1 MNPGTM
7 SASERSVSERSAPQI
22 TAVGLS
28 PEAERVAALVG
39 LAQGGDPRAFS
50 ELMAAYQNAFY
61 GLARRYTQSHEDAD
75 DVLQEAFV
83 KIFQNLSGLTRRE
96 AFFPWARR
104 IMVNTALDTIRRRR
118 RSSEVEVPATEGIE
132 VTQEDSRLE
141 PPDRRVERCEFFLK
155 LERALRALP
164 PRQREIV
171 TLHDI
176 EGLDTEEIARRCDCP
191 PATVRSNLF
200 YGREK
205 LRRMLSGHR

>member
-1 MNPGTM
+1 MIRSTIHPERAT
-7 SASERSVSERSAPQI
+7 SEAPVP
-22 TAVGLS
+22 ALP
-28 PEAERVAALVG
+28 PEAERAVALVVH
-39 LAQGGDPRAFS
+39 AQGGEPRAFR
-50 ELMAAYQNAFY
+50 ELMSLYQNAFY

-75 DVLQEAFV
+75 DVLQEAFIKV
-83 KIFQNLSGLTRRE
+83 FQNLNGLTRPE

-104 IMVNTALDTIRRRR
+104 IIVNTALDHIRRRR
-118 RSSEVEVPATEGIE
+118 RGLESEMPAAETAGA
-132 VTQEDSRLE
+132 DSQDDRLE
-141 PPDRRVERCEFFLK
+141 SPDRRVERREFYLK

-176 EGLDTEEIARRCDCP
+176 EGLTTEEIARQCGCP

-205 LRRMLSGHR
+205 LRRLLSSHR